1 MYSANYLIFDRH
13 YCIIALL
20 HYCIMS
26 FVLCT
31 LFTHAQIPK
40 IPTLHIYILHP
51 FQSQAKPIN
60 LTFSPHPHFLLLI
73 LDHPI
78 FQQHSPSPPTCTRYA
93 HNPNPI
99 QQNSKRDYHHILLC
113 PLLLVFFFRSAFKLG
128 NRIQSRGNGPH
139 YDPVDQ
145 GQSCVLVPVVVDSF
159 IETVTV

>member
-40 IPTLHIYILHP
+40 IPTLHIYNPPLSKP
-51 FQSQAKPIN
+51 SQAYKFN
-60 LTFSPHPHFLLLI
+60 FSPHPHFLLLI

-99 QQNSKRDYHHILLC
+99 QQNSKVITTISSSVPSSLSLSSDSPSNSEIGSSLEVMAPTTI
-113 PLLLVFFFRSAFKLG
+113 PLTRASLVYLF
-128 NRIQSRGNGPH
+128 QW
-139 YDPVDQ
+139 
-145 GQSCVLVPVVVDSF
+145 
-159 IETVTV
+159 